1 MPGPQIRT
9 SPHSSC
15 QEEGG
20 GVRGRKHGKQHA
32 QLAAVPRR
40 SSRSKVQRKRSIRVG
55 GVKQQA
61 DPQRPGTMHI
71 GATGTGGKGA
81 DRRGQAT
88 VGTHTSGSCSP
99 PPGCRKNLSAS
110 QNLHHKQGAL
120 DSRTPY
126 QRSQSFCSS
135 DSTVRAQL
143 FKQESSNPNK
153 TLITRSTSLTGTT
166 REHQSKGRHGGSP
179 I

>member
-1 MPGPQIRT
+1 M
-9 SPHSSC
+9 
-15 QEEGG
+15 
-20 GVRGRKHGKQHA
+20 
-32 QLAAVPRR
+32 
-40 SSRSKVQRKRSIRVG
+40 
-55 GVKQQA
+55 KQQA
-61 DPQRPGTMHI
+61 DPQRPDTMHT
-71 GATGTGGKGA
+71 GATGTGGKGT
-81 DRRGQAT
+81 DTRGQAT

-99 PPGCRKNLSAS
+99 PGCWKNLSAS

-143 FKQESSNPNK
+143 FKQESSKPNK
-153 TLITRSTSLTGTT
+153 TLITPSTSLAGTT

-179 I
+179 T